1 MVSCTRCLHAK
12 QIGEEGAVYLF
23 TLDELELAAMH
34 DQQDIKCPIDSAQ
47 IAITALLPDML
58 LTDKEDL
65 HIDFKDL
72 QITGKL
78 GEGKKNLAGKMTV
91 TKVHLE

>member
-1 MVSCTRCLHAK
+1 MVACTRCLYAK

-23 TLDELELAAMH
+23 TLEELELAAIH
-34 DQQDIKCPIDSAQ
+34 DQNDVRCPIDNAQ
-47 IAITALLPDML
+47 VAITALIPDML

-72 QITGKL
+72 QITNKL
-78 GEGKKNLAGKMTV
+78 GEGMNLWYYW
-91 TKVHLE
+91 